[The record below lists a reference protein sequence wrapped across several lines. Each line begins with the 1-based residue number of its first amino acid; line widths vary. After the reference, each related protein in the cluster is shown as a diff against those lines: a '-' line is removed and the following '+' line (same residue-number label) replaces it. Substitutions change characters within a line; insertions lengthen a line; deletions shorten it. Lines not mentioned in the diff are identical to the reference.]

1 MKKFLY
7 GFGLLVFFAG
17 GAGSVLIVDLVRQQL
32 GTEQPATA
40 LSNTPA
46 ENDTPNIEP
55 LIPEDLQGQDANNY
69 WNQNADPPSAEESP
83 GSSPI
88 YSFAAAVELAAPAV
102 VNVYSSRVLKQQEN
116 DQSPFF
122 DHPFF
127 DDFFSQPPVP
137 REREQRSLG
146 SGVILE
152 NDGYIITNYHVVKGA
167 TEILI
172 ALNDGRE
179 AEAEVV
185 GVDPETDIA
194 LLKAD
199 LYDLPVIEFGEVEEL
214 RIGDPVLAIGNPHGV
229 GQTVTQGIISAIGRS
244 DVGVTTL
251 ENFLQTDAA
260 INPGNSGGAL
270 INARGE
276 LVGINTAI
284 YSRTGAS
291 AGIGFAIPA
300 DIVGNVVDQL
310 RTDGEVE
317 RGWMGVSMRSENK
330 NGATRIIINGV
341 FRGSPADE
349 LDMRTGDEIIS
360 LDGKP
365 FESASQIVNYVA
377 GKKPGDEI
385 QVGIRREENIIDFLL
400 VLGSRPTSPPNN

>member
-7 GFGLLVFFAG
+7 GFGLFVFFAG

-32 GTEQPATA
+32 GTEQTTAA
-40 LSNTPA
+40 LSDTPA
-46 ENDTPNIEP
+46 EEDTPKIEP

-69 WNQNADPPSAEESP
+69 WNQNADLPSAEESP

-88 YSFAAAVELAAPAV
+88 YSFAAAVERAAPAV

-116 DQSPFF
+116 DQPPFF

-179 AEAEVV
+179 AAAEVV

-199 LYDLPVIEFGEVEEL
+199 LYNLPVIEFGEVEEL

-330 NGATRIIINGV
+330 NGETRIFINGV

-360 LDGKP
+360 LDGDP